1 MPGPDAVAA
10 VWRNWSGLQRAA
22 PATVFRPVE
31 ETGIVAA
38 VREAGVRGWNLRPI
52 GAGHSF
58 TPLCVTDGAQ
68 IDLSG
73 HAGIVA
79 VDGGR
84 ATVRAGTT
92 IRALGPLLRAKG
104 LNLANQ
110 GDIDAQ
116 AIAGAVGTGTHGTGI
131 RFGCLSSLVS
141 GFRLVTATGE
151 VVDAD
156 AAGDPDL
163 FQAGRVS
170 LGVLGVFSTL
180 TLDCPPA
187 YSLREESRVR
197 PLDAVATEFPE
208 IAAAHDHA
216 EFFWFPMADQV
227 VVKTL
232 DHTGD
237 APSGG
242 RRRRAVKAM
251 VLENGAIWTMGRLSR
266 LMPGL
271 TAPLCRLSAA
281 LGGGGVHVDHAERV
295 FPSPRWVRF
304 NEMEYAVPA
313 EQGMDCIAEIR
324 KWFRRTGT
332 RIYFPI
338 EFRRVA
344 ADDIWLSPFHG
355 RDSATIAVHRF
366 AGEDFT
372 AYFEAMAAIFANHRG
387 RPHWGKLH
395 FLKRADLTRLY
406 PEWERFA
413 ALRCRLDPKGLFL
426 NDHLR
431 AIFEG

>member
-1 MPGPDAVAA
+1 MAT
-10 VWRNWSGLQRAA
+10 VWRNWSGLQRAT
-22 PATVFRPVE
+22 PATTFAPVE

-38 VREAGVRGWNLRPI
+38 VREAAARGLTLRPV
-52 GAGHSF
+52 GSGHSF
-58 TPLCVTDGAQ
+58 TPLCVSEGAQ
-68 IDLSG
+68 ISLSG

-79 VDGGR
+79 VEGGR
-84 ATVRAGTT
+84 ATVKAGTT
-92 IRALGPLLRAKG
+92 IRALGPLLRARG

-116 AIAGAVGTGTHGTGI
+116 AIAGAVGTGTHGTGTG
-131 RFGCLSSLVS
+131 FGCLSSLVA
-141 GFRLVTATGE
+141 GFRLVTAAGE
-151 VVDAD
+151 VVDVD
-156 AAGDPDL
+156 AASDPDL

-170 LGVLGVFSTL
+170 LGTLGVFSTL

-197 PLDAVATEFPE
+197 PLDTISTEFPAM
-208 IAAAHDHA
+208 AAAHDHA
-216 EFFWFPMADQV
+216 EFFWFPLADQV

-232 DHTGD
+232 DHTD
-237 APSGG
+237 AAPAGG
-242 RRRRAVKAM
+242 RRRRALKAM

-266 LMPGL
+266 LIPAL
-271 TAPLCRLSAA
+271 TGPLCRLSAA
-281 LGGGGVHVDHAERV
+281 MGGSGAHTDHAERI

-313 EQGMDCIAEIR
+313 EQGFDCLAEIR
-324 KWFRRTGT
+324 DWFRRSGA

-366 AGEDFT
+366 AAEDFKP
-372 AYFEAMAAIFANHRG
+372 YFEAMAAIFANHQG

-395 FLKRADLTRLY
+395 FLKRADFARLY
-406 PEWERFA
+406 PEWERFCD
-413 ALRCRLDPKGLFL
+413 LRRRLDPKGMFL
-426 NDHLR
+426 NAHLR
-431 AIFEG
+431 DIFEG